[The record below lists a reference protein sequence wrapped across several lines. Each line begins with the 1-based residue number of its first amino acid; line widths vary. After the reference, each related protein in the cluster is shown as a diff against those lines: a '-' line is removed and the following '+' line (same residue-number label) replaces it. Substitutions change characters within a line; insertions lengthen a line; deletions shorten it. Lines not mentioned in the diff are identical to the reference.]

1 MRRRNLLEVLDRQH
15 VYEVFTLSPT
25 NSLYMQDVHLH
36 SAHNVPHRVY
46 CHVMS
51 VLLPVSGLAD
61 PNTTRVSPRGC
72 LKYKIEHGPDFAQGL
87 VRSVCYLVHDD
98 DEIDSA
104 VRVVSRGARRSL
116 GAWGV

>member
-1 MRRRNLLEVLDRQH
+1 ME
-15 VYEVFTLSPT
+15 
-25 NSLYMQDVHLH
+25 DVHLP
-36 SAHNVPHRVY
+36 SAHNVSHRVY

-51 VLLPVSGLAD
+51 LFLPVSGLAD
-61 PNTTRVSPRGC
+61 PNTTCFQRGC